1 MTQAMH
7 RRNLVK
13 HRSTGSW
20 NCNLLTTSAH
30 QRPPPAQLQKGP
42 KVARLPYQRAR
53 ACRTVWAD
61 HSVHGNRLERLAEA
75 HTAALHAGTAPRGPG
90 HPLTIMIPPYRKRCC
105 VVRSRTPMSGR
116 GG

>member
-61 HSVHGNRLERLAEA
+61 HSVHGNRLERLAEV
-75 HTAALHAGTAPRGPG
+75 HTAALHAGTAPREPR
-90 HPLTIMIPPYRKRCC
+90 PTL
-105 VVRSRTPMSGR
+105 
-116 GG
+116 